1 MGLEK
6 HASTGS
12 NNELLELA
20 LEVAADTNPAA
31 AKIVLEMEDTNG
43 AEDNADTPRRRL
55 LVLRSVIR
63 KLLFQHQGKT
73 TVSQKDVKK
82 VLSNITENEQQV
94 ALLIVNFLLPYIPLK
109 KRYRTLAYQIPFIL
123 MANDVLCSTGYSKF
137 SMNISPL
144 SKPSC

>member
-1 MGLEK
+1 MGLDK

-31 AKIVLEMEDTNG
+31 AKVVLEMEDMNG

-82 VLSNITENEQQV
+82 VISNITENEQQV

-109 KRYRTLAYQIPFIL
+109 KRYRTLDTKY
-123 MANDVLCSTGYSKF
+123 
-137 SMNISPL
+137 L
-144 SKPSC
+144 SS